1 MLPDRTPRVAGLCGV
16 EVVRLMV
23 SPTLEVRMS
32 RSKPKPS
39 SRSKPAKAPKGKS
52 KRNAGPVSA
61 FSSGK
66 TKHDQILSMLH
77 ARGGATIAAIA
88 RATGWQAHSVRGFFA
103 GVVKK
108 KLGLNLASEK
118 TRSGRVYRIV
128 EPKPPVS
135 SRKAAPEVEQFHA

>member
-1 MLPDRTPRVAGLCGV
+1 
-16 EVVRLMV
+16 MV
-23 SPTLEVRMS
+23 SPTPEVLMA
-32 RSKPKPS
+32 RSKIRPS
-39 SRSKPAKAPKGKS
+39 LRSKPAKAPKAKS
-52 KRNAGPVSA
+52 KRNAGLVSA
-61 FSSGK
+61 FSGGK
-66 TKHDQILSMLH
+66 TKHEQILRMLH

-88 RATGWQAHSVRGFFA
+88 CPTRWQARSVRGFFA

-118 TRSGRVYRIV
+118 SRSGRVYRIV